1 MADMQFFGADKQFFM
16 ADMQFFAAGLFLAYF
31 IMHSFAA
38 GLLLVYKLC
47 IHLLLDCFWFINY
60 IFVSCLPLTEHVQSL
75 YWACAD
81 IIDPV
86 CDRFDR

>member
-1 MADMQFFGADKQFFM
+1 M
-16 ADMQFFAAGLFLAYF
+16 ADMQFFAAGLLLAYF

-38 GLLLVYKLC
+38 GLLLVYE
-47 IHLLLDCFWFINY
+47 IMHSFAAGLLLRFINY
-60 IFVSCLPLTEHVQSL
+60 IFVSCLPLTEHVQNL

-86 CDRFDR
+86 L

>member
-1 MADMQFFGADKQFFM
+1 MN
-16 ADMQFFAAGLFLAYF
+16 
-31 IMHSFAA
+31 SFAA

-60 IFVSCLPLTEHVQSL
+60 VFVSCLPLTEHVQSL

-81 IIDPV
+81 IIDLV